1 MWAVLS
7 NIERWAEWTPT
18 VTRIERLERGRLG
31 VGSRAR
37 IWQPKLRPAVWEVT
51 ELVDGRSFTWVTR
64 APGVRVIATHGVEG
78 TPAGTRATLSLRFAG
93 PLGWLVALVTRGI
106 NRRYL
111 ALEAQGLRERSTR
124 R

>member
-1 MWAVLS
+1 MS
-7 NIERWAEWTPT
+7 DIERWAEWTPT

-51 ELVDGRSFTWVTR
+51 ELVDGRSFTWFTR
-64 APGVRVIATHGVEG
+64 APGVRVIAKHGVQG
-78 TPAGTRATLSLRFAG
+78 TPDGTRATLSLRFAG
-93 PLGWLVALVTRGI
+93 PFGWLVGLATSGLT
-106 NRRYL
+106 RRYL
-111 ALEAQGLRERSTR
+111 ALEAQGLRERSVR